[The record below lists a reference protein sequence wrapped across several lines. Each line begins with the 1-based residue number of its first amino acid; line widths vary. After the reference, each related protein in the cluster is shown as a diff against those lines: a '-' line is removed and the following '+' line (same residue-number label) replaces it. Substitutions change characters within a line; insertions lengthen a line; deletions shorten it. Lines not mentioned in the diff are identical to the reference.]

1 VRRTIHGYSIRGS
14 PKEKGAIN
22 STGAWIVG
30 IPWVLSDAKV
40 IRRNMLQA
48 RIYRFD
54 MWICS
59 CTDEREFDVR
69 SKGSYQFSKWDTFS
83 HVAGKNDI
91 MYDTLIRFAL
101 GGKSQKWIIEA
112 RAFHSG
118 TGTITERFAM
128 KSVNI

>member
-1 VRRTIHGYSIRGS
+1 MATASEVVRLKKARSTLQVHGSL
-14 PKEKGAIN
+14 
-22 STGAWIVG
+22 G

-40 IRRNMLQA
+40 IRRNMLQV

-69 SKGSYQFSKWDTFS
+69 SKGSYQFSKWDKLY

-91 MYDTLIRFAL
+91 MYDTLTRFAL
-101 GGKSQKWIIEA
+101 DGKSQKWFIKA